1 MQGNVAP
8 AGKPL
13 SSFSSVLWKDKG
25 YTVFFFVFCEQL
37 ALLTT
42 HSEGGKPSSTTA
54 LQDCSPGTTGRPT
67 FLVSMSWR
75 KPQGG

>member
-25 YTVFFFVFCEQL
+25 YTVFFLFFVN
-37 ALLTT
+37 
-42 HSEGGKPSSTTA
+42 S
-54 LQDCSPGTTGRPT
+54 
-67 FLVSMSWR
+67 
-75 KPQGG
+75 